1 MKITKRQLKRIIKE
15 EKAKLLNETMAERNA
30 DRQQGSFANVNLV
43 NSVINGIEALFEQ
56 VVNDASEELGDDQEG
71 DIAAANVVTYTVIGA
86 FKRIGLIGQAQEME
100 KFLE

>member
-1 MKITKRQLKRIIKE
+1 MKMSKRQLKRIIKE
-15 EKAKLLNETMAERNA
+15 EKAKLHNESMAEQNA
-30 DRQQGSFANVNLV
+30 ERQQGSFANVNLV
-43 NSVINGIEALFEQ
+43 SAVINSIETLFEQ

-86 FKRIGLIGQAQEME
+86 FKRIGLMGQAREME